1 MSRDTICYR
10 IGKRIVQLRRKQ
22 GLTQE
27 ELAERA
33 GISYKYLQMLEGK
46 KPHKASVVILERLA
60 KGFKI
65 PLWKLFKF

>member
-1 MSRDTICYR
+1 MNRDICYR
-10 IGKRIVQLRRKQ
+10 IGKRIVQLRRKH

-46 KPHKASVVILERLA
+46 RPNKASIVVLEKIA
-60 KGFKI
+60 KGVKI
-65 PLWKLFKF
+65 PLWKLLKF